1 MDSKL
6 QQALDALN
14 TAMLDLDT
22 VISDVF
28 SNDSLEPSDA
38 AKLIVAIHEL
48 KAGMGDVYAGASMKA
63 IQYFSERQMDDVD
76 IDGNR
81 IEIRSAADR
90 KKWDN
95 EKLVAAVSRRLVE
108 SSIDL
113 DTGEMTM
120 TPQEMAERIFDFVQ
134 PSYWRVK
141 ELSKLG
147 LNADSFCEVGEHRTN
162 LIVRK
167 AK

>member
-1 MDSKL
+1 MLTPL
-6 QQALDALN
+6 QLAINALN
-14 TAMLDLDT
+14 TAMLDLDGE
-22 VISDVF
+22 ISKFLDGQVTDANDVV
-28 SNDSLEPSDA
+28 SL
-38 AKLIVAIHEL
+38 LVAIHGL
-48 KAGMGDVYAGASMKA
+48 KSEMGDLYAGLCGKA
-63 IQYFSERQMDDVD
+63 INYFNEQSIDD
-76 IDGNR
+76 IEFDGHR

-90 KKWDN
+90 KKWDHAR
-95 EKLVAAVSRRLVE
+95 LVDAVARRLVE

-120 TPQEMAERIFDFVQ
+120 TPQEMAQRLMEFVQ

-147 LNADSFCEVGEHRTN
+147 LNADSFCDVGEQKTN
-162 LIVRK
+162 IIVRK